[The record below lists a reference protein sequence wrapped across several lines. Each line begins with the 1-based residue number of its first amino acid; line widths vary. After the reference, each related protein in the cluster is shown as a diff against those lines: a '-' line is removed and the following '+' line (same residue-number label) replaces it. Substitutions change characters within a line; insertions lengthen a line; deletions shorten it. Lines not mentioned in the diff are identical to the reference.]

1 MAGPGFEGFKAGL
14 VDLFHQALA
23 LLKCGGHG
31 NFNLNPTTLDSLDP
45 DLCGSDFVDVW
56 WIFLFSA
63 QFLSKPSMRKMVQ
76 DFFRLLSTYPEN
88 IFIGCLCNAPD
99 SKLSF

>member
-1 MAGPGFEGFKAGL
+1 MKIEPVAGPGFEGFKAGL

-56 WIFLFSA
+56 WIFYVLLNFS
-63 QFLSKPSMRKMVQ
+63 LNLPCVKWYR
-76 DFFRLLSTYPEN
+76 
-88 IFIGCLCNAPD
+88 IF
-99 SKLSF
+99 